1 MSMRIRFVR
10 HATFVFEAG
19 GRRVMVDPMLA
30 PAGATDPVANTP
42 NQRRN
47 PLVDLP
53 FGEEGM
59 LALLEATD
67 AVLVTHTHTIT
78 GTVGRGIS
86 SQSKPPSCASRRI
99 GTRSAPPDSGVS
111 RRWRTVW
118 SGAA

>member
-10 HATFVFEAG
+10 HATFVFESG
-19 GRRVMVDPMLA
+19 GRRVMVAPMLA
-30 PAGATDPVANTP
+30 PAEATDPVANTP

-53 FGEEGM
+53 FGDEGT

-99 GTRSAPPDSGVS
+99 GTRSALPDSGVS
-111 RRWRTVW
+111 RRWRTVR